1 MNDGG
6 SARDGDRDERSPRD
20 GTHDGEAVGIRD
32 GEATTGADDPPA
44 PVADGGGSGPE
55 GVTGWLRWAWT
66 VDHGPVM
73 FVREML
79 STMVLV
85 AAVGALLF
93 AVSGVWPPM
102 VAIKSGSMEPHMQ
115 KGDLVLVV
123 EDDRF
128 TPGDAG
134 VADTG
139 VVPQR
144 QAADRGYTKFGEEGD
159 VIVYRRNGGTARDP
173 VIHRAMF
180 YVEDGENWY
189 DRAEAE
195 HLPPGVDDCRELS
208 NCPAPNA
215 GFVTKGDNPVSNQ
228 YYDQAQGLSAPAH
241 PSWVEGK
248 AMVRVPLLGWIRL
261 TLAEAGRGVAALFGV
276 GVLGD
281 RARRTAG

>member
-6 SARDGDRDERSPRD
+6 SPRD
-20 GTHDGEAVGIRD
+20 GEHDGG
-32 GEATTGADDPPA
+32 ATTGADDPPA
-44 PVADGGGSGPE
+44 PDTGTSDDPE

-93 AVSGVWPPM
+93 AISGVWPPM
-102 VAIKSGSMEPHMQ
+102 VAVKSGSMEPHMQ

-123 EDDRF
+123 EDGRF
-128 TPGDAG
+128 TPGGAG
-134 VADTG
+134 VAGTG

-144 QAADRGYTKFGEEGD
+144 QAAERGYTKFGDEGD
-159 VIVYRRNGGTARDP
+159 VIVYRRNNGTMRDP

-180 YVEDGENWY
+180 FVEDGENWY

-195 HLPPGVDDCRELS
+195 HLPPGVDSCRELT

-248 AMVRVPLLGWIRL
+248 ALVRVPWLGWIRL
-261 TLAEAGRGVAALFGV
+261 TLAETSRGLAALFGV
-276 GVLGD
+276 GVLGG
-281 RARRTAG
+281 RARRAAG